1 MDLELIFTIANNS
14 PMPAWLL
21 LVFAPNWRWTQRIV
35 HSILMPVLLGLAY
48 ALLLFTDFGGG
59 GDGNFFSLAGVMAL
73 FDKPQ
78 TVIAAWI
85 HYLVFDLFVGAW
97 QVREVF
103 GQVVEAAH
111 RRHEGV
117 LQDVRG
123 LHVAAQAAPH
133 AHADDEPRLLRPPRA
148 DARYSGDDEAPR

>member
-97 QVREVF
+97 QVRDAKRRGIRHLYVVPCLISTLMFGPFGLLLYLTLRAFLKRATTLDESEVE
-103 GQVVEAAH
+103 QPSAA
-111 RRHEGV
+111 
-117 LQDVRG
+117 
-123 LHVAAQAAPH
+123 
-133 AHADDEPRLLRPPRA
+133 EP
-148 DARYSGDDEAPR
+148 SGA